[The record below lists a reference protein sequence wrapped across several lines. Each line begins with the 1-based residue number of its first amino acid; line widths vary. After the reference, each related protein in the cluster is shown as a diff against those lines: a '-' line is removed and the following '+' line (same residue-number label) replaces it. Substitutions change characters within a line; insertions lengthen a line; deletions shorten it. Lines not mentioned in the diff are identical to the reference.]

1 MHDHS
6 YRVGLARSL
15 LLAAVAVAA
24 LMAGF
29 EVLKQFL
36 FPRISLWQSHAAT
49 IVFSTI
55 VATLATYLLGRKL
68 IASNA
73 KLQDDIRKREWMSKA
88 LEQSEAR
95 YRSLFERNQAATERD
110 CPACTLSIPVGA
122 RRCPECTT
130 EISPA
135 TEVPHAFRP

>member
-95 YRSLFERNQAATERD
+95 YRSLFERNQAGVSSRAYR
-110 CPACTLSIPVGA
+110 PGPY
-122 RRCPECTT
+122 
-130 EISPA
+130 SPYKEYNVDRFVQWYLKQVRSA
-135 TEVPHAFRP
+135 